1 MMKLLNPEIRF
12 ETTNRC
18 NYICTICPRDE
29 MTRPQG
35 TMDLELFKTLVVNGI
50 KRGLEYVTLTSFG
63 EPFLDK
69 FFIDRAR
76 FVKERN
82 LFTSV
87 DTNGY
92 LVNEDISQKLIDLG
106 FDSLRF
112 SIFATNSEVYKRL
125 HGVDGYNRI
134 LKNIQKLLD
143 LRKAKSAQLPRV
155 GVYYI
160 EQAENSEYTSEFID
174 FWKDKVDEI
183 SVWKAH
189 NWINAYSFREVT
201 RQRKKT
207 CGRPLNGPLQI
218 RWDGRVSACCFDF
231 NNELI
236 IGDVSDGN
244 YESLFSDER
253 YKAMQEA
260 HRKGD
265 MKNYSLC
272 LKCDQL
278 YETSD
283 ALIYSSETRNKVGTS
298 GNTFMELR

>member
-1 MMKLLNPEIRF
+1 M
-12 ETTNRC
+12 
-18 NYICTICPRDE
+18 
-29 MTRPQG
+29 
-35 TMDLELFKTLVVNGI
+35 
-50 KRGLEYVTLTSFG
+50 
-63 EPFLDK
+63 DK